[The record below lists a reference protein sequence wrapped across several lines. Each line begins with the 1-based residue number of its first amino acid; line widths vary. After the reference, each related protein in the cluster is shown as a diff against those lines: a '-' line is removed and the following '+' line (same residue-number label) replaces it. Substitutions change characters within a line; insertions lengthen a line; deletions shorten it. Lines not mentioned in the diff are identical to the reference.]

1 MAELRPIP
9 TPLIYRWR
17 RFLQNIVP
25 FLIFLVGLLFT
36 LWLWDRQS
44 QMGNAIGVAEAQF
57 VDVSSGAEGILGAP
71 GHGEWHEFQTVK
83 KGEII
88 GGVRQAQLGT
98 FRAQMET
105 IQKEKAKVLADRDA
119 ARQKF
124 LFDMHLLKREEQQND
139 QWFELR
145 RLYWRVEEV
154 LQDTKDRKTR
164 IAAAQAELRTLTA
177 NFQFNENSKRAGGA
191 ISDQEVVRS
200 RLRVRELEALLARER
215 NAIEVAKNAY
225 ARNYAQ
231 LKRRKSMLSSADQE
245 YAAQERSVI
254 RSMVAPFQK
263 QLEVLDARTNEIE
276 SAMQSAAI
284 VSPIDGVITEV
295 FKVPGQTLLPGDPVV
310 RIASPYTN
318 YIVSYVRHRQR
329 VQPIPN
335 MAVKLRTRHTGSRP
349 VDAKVLEVGP
359 QVQPVP
365 LEHLMDPTRPEWG
378 YPIKIELPDNLQG
391 LIRPGETVDII
402 FRSRVGSASN
412 DGGGGAAE
420 GDTQET

>member
-1 MAELRPIP
+1 MADLRPIP

-25 FLIFLVGLLFT
+25 FLIFLVGLMFT

-71 GHGEWHEFQTVK
+71 GHGEWREFQTVK

-88 GGVRQAQLGT
+88 GGVRQSQLGT
-98 FRAQMET
+98 FRAQIET
-105 IQKEKAKVLADRDA
+105 IQKEKEKVLADRDA
-119 ARQKF
+119 AKQKF
-124 LFDMHLLKREEQQND
+124 LFDMHLLKMEQQQDD

-145 RLYWRVEEV
+145 RLYWRVEEI

-164 IAAAQAELRTLTA
+164 IASAQAELRTLAA
-177 NFQFNENSKRAGGA
+177 NLQFNENSKRRGGA

-200 RLRVRELEALLARER
+200 RLRVRELEALLVRER
-215 NAIEVAKNAY
+215 KAIEVAKNAY
-225 ARNYAQ
+225 ARNYSQ
-231 LKRRKSMLSSADQE
+231 LKQRKGMLSSADQE
-245 YAAQERSVI
+245 YAAQMQSVV
-254 RSMVAPFQK
+254 RTMVKPFQK
-263 QLEVLDARTNEIE
+263 ELEVLGSRTNEIE
-276 SAMQSAAI
+276 AAMKSAAI
-284 VSPIDGVITEV
+284 VSPIDGVITQV
-295 FKVPGQTLLPGDPVV
+295 FKVPGEALRPGDPVV

-329 VQPIPN
+329 IQPIPN

-349 VDAKVLEVGP
+349 VDAKVVQVGP

-365 LEHLMDPTRPEWG
+365 PEHLMDPGRPEWG
-378 YPIKIELPDNLQG
+378 YPIKIEMPKNLQG
-391 LIRPGETVDII
+391 LIRPGEPVDII
-402 FRSRVGSASN
+402 FPSRVRSSDNSDA
-412 DGGGGAAE
+412 GAAAGE
-420 GDTQET
+420 TQEL